1 MPIEPG
7 EGTTPGFILYAAIG
21 ESMEDAGMEVDYTF
35 NRLLTSVPLFW
46 VSVIAMGIWVLAL
59 VIQAVISARIR
70 KYRLQHERDNVII
83 NESILTFVGFI
94 DAKDKYTRGHSQR
107 VARYTRR
114 IAKEMGF
121 EGEDLQH
128 IYYIALLHDCGKI
141 AVPDNILGKPG
152 RLTDSEFAVIRS
164 HTVRGGEILSSFK
177 SLDHVGEG
185 ALYHHER
192 YDGKGYPKGLAGK
205 DIPLIARIICVA
217 DSFDAMNSNRVYRDH
232 LSLDRTISEIENN
245 RAASS
250 IRRLPTSCSG
260 SCAIRPTPWS
270 CRARLRAD
278 LPRPGTSAG
287 GPPGI

>member
-152 RLTDSEFAVIRS
+152 RLTDSEFAVIR
-164 HTVRGGEILSSFK
+164 
-177 SLDHVGEG
+177 
-185 ALYHHER
+185 HER

>member
-21 ESMEDAGMEVDYTF
+21 ESMEDAGMEVDHTF

-107 VARYTRR
+107 VAQYTRR

-245 RAASS
+245 RGRQFDPEIAD
-250 IRRLPTSCSG
+250 IMLRL
-260 SCAIRPTPWS
+260 
-270 CRARLRAD
+270 LRD
-278 LPRPGTSAG
+278 PSNPLELQ
-287 GPPGI
+287 GPPAR